1 MSIEDEPPHN
11 VCHDCGITF
20 ENSFS
25 LVDHMLEDD
34 EDFDPYFLLPNGHKL
49 MLGSL
54 LRFFYANAENPEQV
68 KLITQSTYI
77 TLFASEQG
85 SSLVDELVEDMVVK
99 SAFKD
104 FDKDLQELLAEDIT
118 DEDEE

>member
-54 LRFFYANAENPEQV
+54 LRFFYANAENQAYLIEIAKGLNAEEV
-68 KLITQSTYI
+68 K
-77 TLFASEQG
+77 
-85 SSLVDELVEDMVVK
+85 
-99 SAFKD
+99 
-104 FDKDLQELLAEDIT
+104 
-118 DEDEE
+118 

>member
-1 MSIEDEPPHN
+1 MSLESEPPHN
-11 VCHDCGITF
+11 VCHDCGATF

-85 SSLVDELVEDMVVK
+85 SSLIDELIEDMVVK
-99 SAFKD
+99 SVFKD
-104 FDKDLQELLAEDIT
+104 FDRDLQELLAEDIT